1 MTASRNSSGWTAK
14 PPINAASSR
23 MIASVSSIS
32 ASFPARGITRPSPA
46 ACGTTPAPP
55 AEASTPGLNPRERSR
70 RWVVL
75 DRTPTAKEEAM
86 EAEQRPQDKEP
97 GTPQEE
103 LEDEKVP
110 NEERED
116 RPQGDV
122 GAP

>member
-1 MTASRNSSGWTAK
+1 
-14 PPINAASSR
+14 
-23 MIASVSSIS
+23 
-32 ASFPARGITRPSPA
+32 
-46 ACGTTPAPP
+46 
-55 AEASTPGLNPRERSR
+55 
-70 RWVVL
+70 
-75 DRTPTAKEEAM
+75 M

-122 GAP
+122 GVNHHCMSVRHETASQPRRTEARLGSIAGCSKGVALKRGAS

>member
-1 MTASRNSSGWTAK
+1 
-14 PPINAASSR
+14 
-23 MIASVSSIS
+23 
-32 ASFPARGITRPSPA
+32 
-46 ACGTTPAPP
+46 
-55 AEASTPGLNPRERSR
+55 
-70 RWVVL
+70 
-75 DRTPTAKEEAM
+75 M

-122 GAP
+122 GAPQEGGADSPADAGREGG